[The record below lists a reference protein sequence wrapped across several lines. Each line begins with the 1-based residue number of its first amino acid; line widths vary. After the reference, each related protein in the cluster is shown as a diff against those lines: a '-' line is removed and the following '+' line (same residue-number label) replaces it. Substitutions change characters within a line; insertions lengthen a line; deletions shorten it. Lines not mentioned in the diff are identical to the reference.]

1 MMQVTGLDVALQMAG
16 DYGENVLLEVA
27 DLNEKIDFNGDSFDL
42 VNSRFIS
49 GGLARHRWPGFLSDT
64 FR

>member
-1 MMQVTGLDVALQMAG
+1 MTGLDVALQMAG

-27 DLNEKIDFNGDSFDL
+27 DLNEKIDFKGESFDL
-42 VNSRFIS
+42 VNSRFIA
-49 GGLARHRWPGFLSDT
+49 GGLARHRWPGYLSDI